1 MVAGNLRGWVKLNF
15 SLVMVPLLILFA
27 GLYYLASLQHNVN
40 LREFEIEASEILE
53 SLRFY
58 SETEKYL
65 CGVVAGIFDSVTE
78 PHEMKS
84 AIEKFALEHRIDLK
98 FFINNSDGSLYFNNV
113 PDGQLGGDLTIAY
126 RDMLKLKKGGFPSGE
141 DGIPAEVQ
149 TNLRRV
155 YGPHFFP
162 RYFHRCFSGR
172 NMTLRR
178 GHASLT
184 KPLFWMNFTD
194 KAGLSVLFP
203 TEVLDSYCGVFH
215 YTHNVPGRLKTGY
228 ILRNQ
233 VQCSDPELAAE
244 IIGCKEQLRSGLST
258 VTRLPGHFLLTNFID
273 ADMLVFAA
281 IEAEKVEKFDVSV
294 LTGILS
300 TAMFISFLSF
310 AFFSYLVM
318 VKGRSIAIRLKW
330 QLLMLFLSSNILS
343 GYVLYA
349 AGSDYLQQ
357 YRAGL
362 IADAYN
368 DSMAYLQNI
377 DELFVNELTVQKDRL
392 EGSLVRLAKK
402 LKKNGITRREVVR
415 FVKEQ
420 RPSPYGVYLVASSTG
435 LIANHHGSLK
445 NEEVHESFVRGFAND
460 RIRIN
465 TMRAMY
471 KIGTYVLASL
481 NKQKISTKAG
491 TEAEMVC
498 EALTQR
504 SPADLIRMF
513 ADRGT
518 FSEWGMGS
526 KRHQTYVNML
536 QLFSERY
543 FDYSLFY
550 VWESDVLELEFIRR
564 IFHNLNRNEL
574 GLRVSA
580 VDEKIEQG
588 FPQKSLSEPVLKQF
602 ALKLRDRSLTRP
614 EFCRIDGIDYLLV
627 GHKCVT
633 LANIRLLG
641 LYPMAKI
648 EALVADK
655 SNLLRILALVSLL
668 VSVALSLFVA
678 GSILRPL
685 SELQA
690 GVKALEERDFA
701 WRVPDLG
708 GDEFGHLAQI
718 FNATL
723 IDLEEMHAASQVQE
737 KLLSRMEKP
746 QNFGCF
752 KFFCYPGNAK
762 GNNVDYFDLLDGET
776 GWRSIMFGRACA
788 RGVAGSLV
796 LAFVKSAGLRLQHL
810 VQSPGQFAA
819 TLNALL
825 LKSSSNSVHA
835 MELQNFLLLPE
846 GKISYAGGGLSVM
859 LLFDS
864 NLRCVKVL
872 KTDTIPLGELA
883 DRSFQTVDLQ
893 VSSGQALV
901 VISMLPGNLE
911 SWLSALNVMKTVEP
925 EEICRS
931 FTEHCRV
938 VGVDVPA
945 LLVISCV

>member
-1 MVAGNLRGWVKLNF
+1 
-15 SLVMVPLLILFA
+15 
-27 GLYYLASLQHNVN
+27 
-40 LREFEIEASEILE
+40 
-53 SLRFY
+53 
-58 SETEKYL
+58 
-65 CGVVAGIFDSVTE
+65 
-78 PHEMKS
+78 
-84 AIEKFALEHRIDLK
+84 
-98 FFINNSDGSLYFNNV
+98 
-113 PDGQLGGDLTIAY
+113 
-126 RDMLKLKKGGFPSGE
+126 
-141 DGIPAEVQ
+141 
-149 TNLRRV
+149 
-155 YGPHFFP
+155 
-162 RYFHRCFSGR
+162 
-172 NMTLRR
+172 
-178 GHASLT
+178 
-184 KPLFWMNFTD
+184 
-194 KAGLSVLFP
+194 
-203 TEVLDSYCGVFH
+203 
-215 YTHNVPGRLKTGY
+215 
-228 ILRNQ
+228 
-233 VQCSDPELAAE
+233 
-244 IIGCKEQLRSGLST
+244 
-258 VTRLPGHFLLTNFID
+258 
-273 ADMLVFAA
+273 
-281 IEAEKVEKFDVSV
+281 
-294 LTGILS
+294 
-300 TAMFISFLSF
+300 
-310 AFFSYLVM
+310 
-318 VKGRSIAIRLKW
+318 
-330 QLLMLFLSSNILS
+330 
-343 GYVLYA
+343 
-349 AGSDYLQQ
+349 
-357 YRAGL
+357 
-362 IADAYN
+362 
-368 DSMAYLQNI
+368 MAYLQNI